1 MDKTELKNKV
11 NSIVADVLKIDTKA
25 IKETDSPETINK
37 WTSLFH
43 VLIIDK
49 IEKEFDIS
57 FDFDELIEIE
67 SVNDIYNSL
76 YKKLK

>member
-1 MDKTELKNKV
+1 MDKTEAKNKV
-11 NSIVADVLKIDTKA
+11 NEILADVLQIDINS
-25 IKETDSPETINK
+25 IKDKDSPETIDK

-49 IEKEFDIS
+49 IEKEFGIS
-57 FDFDELIEIE
+57 FNFDELIEIE

-76 YKKLK
+76 EKKL